1 MPWLPLVND
10 FKQGLFYASLMVFW
24 LVFAGEHLL
33 NDDGTGNT
41 IVIYPLIPSPRMTN
55 ILSIV
60 FSKKII
66 SLEFVDSGG
75 PVNGIMSYSRQLAIV
90 LFGCV
95 CLFIF
100 DLCERGVQ
108 LK

>member
-41 IVIYPLIPSPRMTN
+41 IVIYPLIPSTR
-55 ILSIV
+55 I
-60 FSKKII
+60 
-66 SLEFVDSGG
+66 
-75 PVNGIMSYSRQLAIV
+75 
-90 LFGCV
+90 
-95 CLFIF
+95 
-100 DLCERGVQ
+100 
-108 LK
+108 